1 MGACCEP
8 SIGPSRDRARPIR
21 SLPLLAMPTPAQPPA
36 GREELGRCLKCG
48 SGMQYALRCRRLG
61 PDAWQLEL
69 RCPECGA
76 QTRGSGSTAAV
87 RRLDREQAAG
97 RRALEDRLRAI
108 ERAAWEDEIVRFCA
122 ALDADAILPEDF
134 ARGA

>member
-1 MGACCEP
+1 
-8 SIGPSRDRARPIR
+8 
-21 SLPLLAMPTPAQPPA
+21 
-36 GREELGRCLKCG
+36 
-48 SGMQYALRCRRLG
+48 MQYALRCRRLG

-69 RCPECGA
+69 RCPDCGA

-87 RRLDREQAAG
+87 RRLDRDQAAG

-108 ERAAWEDEIVRFCA
+108 ERAAWEDEITRFCA